1 MKKYIFLLIF
11 ALCIMSFA
19 IEEDVSAKEIITET
33 PNVIVLK
40 GTDETKDGFPV
51 YEPMDDDKLFM
62 DIYNKSF
69 IKKSVELY
77 GQALQYSNLESNDI
91 YFAFRENSGC
101 YGRIGFYIKK
111 DGQFYDKTKSP
122 YIELSNQMLE
132 GGYDKLQSITQIL
145 PHEMGHI
152 LQQITTSN
160 NEEINQNAVDLHYSN
175 ITSEYSTAF
184 SEGFGE
190 HFEVISR
197 MYEENNK
204 IKNEIYEDIE
214 RTKNNTKS
222 MVNRGSRDFTL
233 PLRLDYY
240 REVSPFW
247 QQKYENLKRHELGL
261 SGDGKYKNLSYDF
274 MDPEKSILYRNMGL
288 YQDKTKMKSL
298 EQSLSTEIVVSN
310 FFIKLITTDTGELN
324 ERYSKV
330 FNVFNKYLNKD
341 SKPQLI
347 EFVNG
352 YIKEYPEENERVLQ
366 IFKDSTGHDFTE
378 ECAPEIW
385 CISEG
390 EHSNIIFDQFRGL
403 KFPYYIFN
411 INTCEKE
418 DLLRLKGISKNDA
431 EGIIAY
437 RDKNNGFKNTEE
449 FAHIEGVSDKAIQIL
464 TNNTSKEQI
473 EKVTKTMNE
482 SKFEMSFSKMFIAN
496 FKHLILRT
504 MMWFVIFFITYYLFV
519 LKAAFKN
526 KKIIFKIAII
536 KFLKLVFYALIGF
549 ISVAVS
555 SNIIKGLKLSNPII
569 VFVTVIFICES
580 ITLFVIRKDKLK
592 VRDSI
597 ISTVMM
603 IPIIIYSQY

>member
-1 MKKYIFLLIF
+1 MKKYVFILIF

-19 IEEDVSAKEIITET
+19 ITENACAKEMTTET
-33 PNVIVLK
+33 QNIIVLK

-51 YEPMDDDKLFM
+51 YELMDDDKLFM

-77 GQALQYSNLESNDI
+77 GKALQYSNLDSKDI

-101 YGRIGFYIKK
+101 YGNIGFYLKK
-111 DGQFYDKTKSP
+111 DGQLYDKTKSP
-122 YIELSNQMLE
+122 YIELSTGQLKNYNALE
-132 GGYDKLQSITQIL
+132 SITQIL
-145 PHEMGHI
+145 PHEMGHVI
-152 LQQITTSN
+152 QKITTSN
-160 NEEINQNAVDLHYSN
+160 NGEINQNVVDMHYSN
-175 ITSEYSTAF
+175 IQTEYSTAF
-184 SEGFGE
+184 CEGFGE

-197 MYEENNK
+197 MYEENNE
-204 IKNEIYEDIE
+204 IKNGIYKEIEGI
-214 RTKNNTKS
+214 KNSTKS
-222 MVNRGSRDFTL
+222 IVNSASRDFTL

-240 REVSPFW
+240 REVSQFW

-261 SGDGKYKNLSYDF
+261 NGDCKYKNLSYDF

-352 YIKEYPEENERVLQ
+352 YIREYPQEKERILQ

-418 DLLRLKGISKNDA
+418 DLLRLKGISKSDT

-437 RDKNNGFKNTEE
+437 RDKNNGFKSTEE
-449 FAHIEGVSDKAIQIL
+449 FSHIEGVSGKAIEIL
-464 TNNTSKEQI
+464 TNNTNKEQI
-473 EKVTKTMNE
+473 EKITSTMNE
-482 SKFEMSFSKMFIAN
+482 SKFEKSFSTIFIAN
-496 FKHLILRT
+496 FKHLISRT
-504 MMWFVIFFITYYLFV
+504 IMWFVIFFITYYLFAM
-519 LKAAFKN
+519 KASFKS
-526 KKIIFKIAII
+526 KKSIVIAAIKKFFKLA
-536 KFLKLVFYALIGF
+536 LYVLIGF
-549 ISVAVS
+549 MAVAVS
-555 SNIIKGLKLSNPII
+555 SIIVIGNKTLNPII
-569 VFVTVIFICES
+569 IFIAVIFIYEG
-580 ITLFVIRKDKLK
+580 ITLLVIRKDKLK

-597 ISTVMM
+597 ISTLMI

>member
-33 PNVIVLK
+33 PNVLVLK

-51 YEPMDDDKLFM
+51 YELMDDDKLFM

-77 GQALQYSNLESNDI
+77 RQALQYSDLESNDI

-101 YGRIGFYIKK
+101 YGRIGFYLKK
-111 DGQFYDKTKSP
+111 DGQLYDKTKSP
-122 YIELSNQMLE
+122 YIELSTEQLE
-132 GGYDKLQSITQIL
+132 RYNALESITQIL
-145 PHEMGHI
+145 PHEMGHVM
-152 LQQITTSN
+152 QQITTSN
-160 NEEINQNAVDLHYSN
+160 NNMNQNVVDMHYSN
-175 ITSEYSTAF
+175 IQTEYSTAF

-197 MYEENNK
+197 MYEKNND
-204 IKNEIYEDIE
+204 IKNGIYEDIE
-214 RTKNNTKS
+214 RTKNSTKS
-222 MVNRGSRDFTL
+222 IVESGSRDFTL

-240 REVSPFW
+240 REVSRFW

-261 SGDGKYKNLSYDF
+261 SGDGKYKNLSCDF

-288 YQDKTKMKSL
+288 YQDKTRMKSL

-347 EFVNG
+347 EFVSG
-352 YIKEYPEENERVLQ
+352 YIKEYPKEKERLLQ
-366 IFKDSTGHDFTE
+366 TFKDSTGHDFTE
-378 ECAPEIW
+378 ECVPEIW

-411 INTCEKE
+411 INACEKE
-418 DLLRLKGISKNDA
+418 DLLRLKGISKSDA

-437 RDKNNGFKNTEE
+437 RDKNNGFKNADEIS
-449 FAHIEGVSDKAIQIL
+449 HIEGVSYKAIEIL
-464 TNNTSKEQI
+464 KNNTNKEQI
-473 EKVTKTMNE
+473 EKVTSTMNE
-482 SKFEMSFSKMFIAN
+482 SKFEKSFSTIIIAN
-496 FKHLILRT
+496 LKHLISRT

-519 LKAAFKN
+519 MKASFKS
-526 KKIIFKIAII
+526 KKSIFIAAI
-536 KFLKLVFYALIGF
+536 KKFFKLVLYVLIGF
-549 ISVAVS
+549 MAVAVS
-555 SNIIKGLKLSNPII
+555 SIIIIGNKTLNPII
-569 VFVTVIFICES
+569 IFIAVIFIYEG
-580 ITLFVIRKDKLK
+580 ITLFAIRKDKLK

-597 ISTVMM
+597 ISTLMM
-603 IPIIIYSQY
+603 TPIIIYSIY

>member
-1 MKKYIFLLIF
+1 MKKYIFMLIF
-11 ALCIMSFA
+11 ALCIISFT
-19 IEEDVSAKEIITET
+19 IRENVSAKEITPEI

-51 YEPMDDDKLFM
+51 YELMDDDKLFM

-77 GQALQYSNLESNDI
+77 GLAMQYSNLKSKDI
-91 YFAFRENSGC
+91 YIAFRKNSGC
-101 YGRIGFYIKK
+101 YGRIGFYLKK
-111 DGQFYDKTKSP
+111 DGQLYDKTKSP
-122 YIELSNQMLE
+122 YIELSTGQLKRYNTLE
-132 GGYDKLQSITQIL
+132 SITQIL
-145 PHEMGHI
+145 PHEMGHV

-160 NEEINQNAVDLHYSN
+160 NQKMNQNVVDMHYSN
-175 ITSEYSTAF
+175 IQTEYSTAF

-197 MYEENNK
+197 MYEENNE
-204 IKNEIYEDIE
+204 IKNGINEDIE
-214 RTKNNTKS
+214 RTKNSTKS
-222 MVNRGSRDFTL
+222 VVDSGSRDFTL

-240 REVSPFW
+240 REVSPLW

-274 MDPEKSILYRNMGL
+274 IDPEKSILYRNMGL

-310 FFIKLITTDTGELN
+310 FFIKLITTDNVELN

-347 EFVNG
+347 EFVSG
-352 YIKEYPEENERVLQ
+352 YIKEYPKEKERLLQ

-390 EHSNIIFDQFRGL
+390 EHSNTIFDQFKEL

-418 DLLRLKGISKNDA
+418 DLLRLKGINKSDA

-437 RDKNNGFKNTEE
+437 RDKNNGFKNTDE
-449 FAHIEGVSDKAIQIL
+449 FSHIEWVSGKAIEIL
-464 TNNTSKEQI
+464 ANNTSKEQI
-473 EKVTKTMNE
+473 EKVTSTIDE
-482 SKFEMSFSKMFIAN
+482 SKFEKSFSTMFIAN
-496 FKHLILRT
+496 IKHLISRAIF
-504 MMWFVIFFITYYLFV
+504 WFIIYFVVYYLFI
-519 LKAAFKN
+519 LKAAVKS
-526 KKIIFKIAII
+526 KKSIFKVAIQ
-536 KFLKLVFYALIGF
+536 KFLKLIFYVLIGF
-549 ISVAVS
+549 MAAAVS
-555 SNIIKGLKLSNPII
+555 SIIIIGNKTLNPII
-569 VFVTVIFICES
+569 IFITVIFIYEG
-580 ITLFVIRKDKLK
+580 ITFLAIRKDKLK

-597 ISTVMM
+597 ISTLMM
-603 IPIIIYSQY
+603 MPIIIYSLY

>member
-1 MKKYIFLLIF
+1 MKKYIFMFIF
-11 ALCIMSFA
+11 VSCIMLLVTR
-19 IEEDVSAKEIITET
+19 ENVSAKEISAET

-40 GTDETKDGFPV
+40 GTDETKDGYPV

-77 GQALQYSNLESNDI
+77 GKALQYSNLDSKDI
-91 YFAFRENSGC
+91 YFAFRQNSDC
-101 YGRIGFYIKK
+101 YGNIGFYLKK
-111 DGQFYDKTKSP
+111 DGQLYDKTKSP
-122 YIELSNQMLE
+122 YIELSIGQLKNYNALE
-132 GGYDKLQSITQIL
+132 SITQIL
-145 PHEMGHI
+145 PHEMGHVI
-152 LQQITTSN
+152 QKITTSN
-160 NEEINQNAVDLHYSN
+160 NEEINQNVVDMHYSN
-175 ITSEYSTAF
+175 IQTEYSTAF

-197 MYEENNK
+197 MYEENNE
-204 IKNEIYEDIE
+204 IKNGIYKEIEG
-214 RTKNNTKS
+214 TKNSTKS
-222 MVNRGSRDFTL
+222 IVDSGSRDFTL

-240 REVSPFW
+240 REVSLFW

-274 MDPEKSILYRNMGL
+274 IDPEKSILYRNMGL
-288 YQDKTKMKSL
+288 YQDKSKMKSL

-352 YIKEYPEENERVLQ
+352 YIKEYPQEKDRLLQ

-390 EHSNIIFDQFRGL
+390 EHSNFIFDQFRGL

-418 DLLRLKGISKNDA
+418 DLLRLKGISKSDA
-431 EGIIAY
+431 EGIITY
-437 RDKNNGFKNTEE
+437 RDKNNGFKSTEE
-449 FAHIEGVSDKAIQIL
+449 FANIEGVSGKAIEIL
-464 TNNTSKEQI
+464 TNNTNKEQI
-473 EKVTKTMNE
+473 EKVTSTTMDE
-482 SKFEMSFSKMFIAN
+482 SRFKMNFSKMFIAN

-504 MMWFVIFFITYYLFV
+504 MEWFVIFFLTYYLFV
-519 LKAAFKN
+519 MKATFKS
-526 KKIIFKIAII
+526 KKSIFKVAIK
-536 KFLKLVFYALIGF
+536 KFLKLMFYVLIGF
-549 ISVAVS
+549 MAVAVS
-555 SNIIKGLKLSNPII
+555 SIIIIGNKILNPII
-569 VFVTVIFICES
+569 IFSVVILICEG
-580 ITLFVIRKDKLK
+580 ITLLIIRKDKLK

-597 ISTVMM
+597 ISTLMM
-603 IPIIIYSQY
+603 IPIIVYSIY

>member
-1 MKKYIFLLIF
+1 MKKYIFMLVF
-11 ALCIMSFA
+11 ALCIMFFG
-19 IEEDVSAKEIITET
+19 IKENVSAKEITTET

-40 GTDETKDGFPV
+40 GTDETKDGYPV

-77 GQALQYSNLESNDI
+77 GKALQYSNLDSKDI
-91 YFAFRENSGC
+91 YFAFRQNSGC
-101 YGRIGFYIKK
+101 YGNIGFYLKK
-111 DGQFYDKTKSP
+111 DGQLYDKTKSP
-122 YIELSNQMLE
+122 YIELSTGQLKNYNAIE
-132 GGYDKLQSITQIL
+132 SITQIL
-145 PHEMGHI
+145 PHEMGHVI
-152 LQQITTSN
+152 QKITTLN
-160 NEEINQNAVDLHYSN
+160 NEEINQNVVDMHYSN
-175 ITSEYSTAF
+175 IQTEYSTAF

-197 MYEENNK
+197 MYEENSE
-204 IKNEIYEDIE
+204 IKNGIYEEIQG
-214 RTKNNTKS
+214 TKNSTKS
-222 MVNRGSRDFTL
+222 IVDSGSRDFTL

-261 SGDGKYKNLSYDF
+261 SGDGKYKNLSYNF

-341 SKPQLI
+341 DKPQLI

-352 YIKEYPEENERVLQ
+352 YIKEYPQEKDRLLQ
-366 IFKDSTGHDFTE
+366 IFKDSTGHNFTE

-390 EHSNIIFDQFRGL
+390 EHSNFIFDQFRGL

-418 DLLRLKGISKNDA
+418 DLLRLKGISKSDA

-437 RDKNNGFKNTEE
+437 RDKNNGFKSTGE
-449 FAHIEGVSDKAIQIL
+449 FANIEDVRGKAIEIL
-464 TNNTSKEQI
+464 TNNTNKEQI
-473 EKVTKTMNE
+473 EKVTSTINE
-482 SKFEMSFSKMFIAN
+482 SKFGMSFPKMFIAN

-504 MMWFVIFFITYYLFV
+504 MLWFVIFFITYLFV
-519 LKAAFKN
+519 MKGALKSKKSIFKAAIK
-526 KKIIFKIAII
+526 
-536 KFLKLVFYALIGF
+536 KFLKLMFYVLIGF
-549 ISVAVS
+549 MGVAVS
-555 SNIIKGLKLSNPII
+555 SIIIIGNKILNPII
-569 VFVTVIFICES
+569 IFIVVILICEGT
-580 ITLFVIRKDKLK
+580 TLLIIKKDKLK
-592 VRDSI
+592 VRESI
-597 ISTVMM
+597 ISTLMM
-603 IPIIIYSQY
+603 ILIIIYSIY

>member
-1 MKKYIFLLIF
+1 MNKYIFILIF
-11 ALCIMSFA
+11 ALCIMSFT
-19 IEEDVSAKEIITET
+19 IKENVYAKEVITET
-33 PNVIVLK
+33 PNVVVLK

-51 YEPMDDDKLFM
+51 YELIDDNKLFM

-77 GQALQYSNLESNDI
+77 GKALQYSNLESKDI

-101 YGRIGFYIKK
+101 YGRIGFYLKK
-111 DGQFYDKTKSP
+111 NGQFYDKTKSP
-122 YIELSNQMLE
+122 YIELSTGQLKRYNALE
-132 GGYDKLQSITQIL
+132 SITQIL
-145 PHEMGHI
+145 PHEMGHV
-152 LQQITTSN
+152 LQKITTSS
-160 NEEINQNAVDLHYSN
+160 NEKIDQNIVDMHYSN
-175 ITSEYSTAF
+175 IQTEYSIAF

-190 HFEVISR
+190 HYEIISR
-197 MYEENNK
+197 MYEENNQ
-204 IKNEIYEDIE
+204 IKNGIYEDIA
-214 RTKNNTKS
+214 RIKNSTKS
-222 MVNRGSRDFTL
+222 LVDGGSRDFTL

-240 REVSPFW
+240 REVSPLW
-247 QQKYENLKRHELGL
+247 QQNYENLKRHELGL

-274 MDPEKSILYRNMGL
+274 IDPEKSILYRNMGL

-310 FFIKLITTDTGELN
+310 FFIKLITTDNAELS
-324 ERYSKV
+324 ERYYKV

-341 SKPQLI
+341 NKPQLI
-347 EFVNG
+347 QFVDG
-352 YIKEYPEENERVLQ
+352 YIKEYPKEKVRLLQ

-418 DLLRLKGISKNDA
+418 DLLKLKGMSKSDA

-437 RDKNNGFKNTEE
+437 RDKNNGIKNIEE
-449 FAHIEGVSDKAIQIL
+449 FADIEGVSGKAIEIL
-464 TNNTSKEQI
+464 TNDTNKEQI
-473 EKVTKTMNE
+473 EKVKSTVDE
-482 SKFEMSFSKMFIAN
+482 REFEKSSSTMFIAN
-496 FKHLILRT
+496 LKHLISRA
-504 MMWFVIFFITYYLFV
+504 MIWFVVFFITYYLFV
-519 LKAAFKN
+519 MKTTVKSNMSLFKVAI
-526 KKIIFKIAII
+526 KKFFKLM
-536 KFLKLVFYALIGF
+536 FYVLVGF
-549 ISVAVS
+549 ISVLVS
-555 SNIIKGLKLSNPII
+555 SNIIIGNKTLNPII
-569 VFVTVIFICES
+569 IFITVIFIGEG
-580 ITLFVIRKDKLK
+580 IILFIIRKDKLK

-597 ISTVMM
+597 ISTLMI

>member
-1 MKKYIFLLIF
+1 MNKYIFILIF
-11 ALCIMSFA
+11 ALCIMSFT
-19 IEEDVSAKEIITET
+19 IKENVYAKEVITET
-33 PNVIVLK
+33 PNVVVLK

-51 YEPMDDDKLFM
+51 YELIDDNKLFM

-77 GQALQYSNLESNDI
+77 GKALQYSNLESKDI

-101 YGRIGFYIKK
+101 YGRIGFYLKK
-111 DGQFYDKTKSP
+111 DGQLYDKTKSP
-122 YIELSNQMLE
+122 YIELSIDQLKRYNTLE
-132 GGYDKLQSITQIL
+132 SITQIL
-145 PHEMGHI
+145 PHEMGHV

-160 NEEINQNAVDLHYSN
+160 NQEINPNVVDMHYSN
-175 ITSEYSTAF
+175 VQTEYSTAF

-197 MYEENNK
+197 MYEENNE
-204 IKNEIYEDIE
+204 IKDGIYEDIE
-214 RTKNNTKS
+214 RTKNATKS
-222 MVNRGSRDFTL
+222 IVNSGSRDFTL

-247 QQKYENLKRHELGL
+247 QQKYENLKRNELGL

-274 MDPEKSILYRNMGL
+274 IDPEKSILYRNMGL
-288 YQDKTKMKSL
+288 YQDKSKMKSL

-310 FFIKLITTDTGELN
+310 FFIKLITTDASELN

-347 EFVNG
+347 EFVSG
-352 YIKEYPEENERVLQ
+352 YMQEYPKEKERLLQ
-366 IFKDSTGHDFTE
+366 IFKDSTGHDFIE

-418 DLLRLKGISKNDA
+418 DLLKLKGISKSDA

-449 FAHIEGVSDKAIQIL
+449 FACIEGVSREAIEIL
-464 TNNTSKEQI
+464 TNNTNKEQI
-473 EKVTKTMNE
+473 EKVKSTIDERKLE
-482 SKFEMSFSKMFIAN
+482 KSFSNMFIAN
-496 FKHLILRT
+496 LKHLISRT
-504 MMWFVIFFITYYLFV
+504 MVWFVIFFITYYSFV
-519 LKAAFKN
+519 MKTTVKSKIGVFKVAI
-526 KKIIFKIAII
+526 KKFFKLM
-536 KFLKLVFYALIGF
+536 FYVLVGF
-549 ISVAVS
+549 ISVLVS
-555 SNIIKGLKLSNPII
+555 SNIIIGNKTLNPII
-569 VFVTVIFICES
+569 IFITVTFIGEV
-580 ITLFVIRKDKLK
+580 ITLFIIRKDKLK

-597 ISTVMM
+597 ISTLMI

>member
-19 IEEDVSAKEIITET
+19 IKENVSAKEIITET

-51 YEPMDDDKLFM
+51 YELIDDGKLFM

-77 GQALQYSNLESNDI
+77 GQAMQYSNLESKEI

-101 YGRIGFYIKK
+101 YGRIGFYLKK
-111 DGQFYDKTKSP
+111 DGQLYDKTKSP
-122 YIELSNQMLE
+122 YIELSTGQLKRYNALE
-132 GGYDKLQSITQIL
+132 SITQIL
-145 PHEMGHI
+145 PHEMGHV

-160 NEEINQNAVDLHYSN
+160 NQEINQNVVDMHYSN
-175 ITSEYSTAF
+175 IQTEYSTAF

-197 MYEENNK
+197 MYEENNE
-204 IKNEIYEDIE
+204 IKNGIYEEIE
-214 RTKNNTKS
+214 GTKNSTKS
-222 MVNRGSRDFTL
+222 IVDSGSRDFTL

-261 SGDGKYKNLSYDF
+261 NGDGKYKNLSYDF
-274 MDPEKSILYRNMGL
+274 IDPEKSILYRNMGL
-288 YQDKTKMKSL
+288 YQDNTKMKSL

-310 FFIKLITTDTGELN
+310 FFIKLIITDNIELN

-352 YIKEYPEENERVLQ
+352 YIQEYPQEKERILQ

-418 DLLRLKGISKNDA
+418 DLVKLKGMSKSDA

-449 FAHIEGVSDKAIQIL
+449 FAHIEGVSGKAIEIL

-473 EKVTKTMNE
+473 EKVTRTIDE
-482 SKFEMSFSKMFIAN
+482 SKFEKSFSNMFIAN
-496 FKHLILRT
+496 LKHLVSRAIF
-504 MMWFVIFFITYYLFV
+504 WFIIYFVVYYLLR
-519 LKAAFKN
+519 LKATVKSR
-526 KKIIFKIAII
+526 KSIFKVAIQ
-536 KFLKLVFYALIGF
+536 KFFKLMFYVLIGF
-549 ISVAVS
+549 MAVAVS
-555 SNIIKGLKLSNPII
+555 SIIIIGNKILNPII
-569 VFVTVIFICES
+569 IFIIVILICEC
-580 ITLFVIRKDKLK
+580 ITLLIIRNDKLK

-597 ISTVMM
+597 ISTLMM

>member
-1 MKKYIFLLIF
+1 MKKCIFILIF
-11 ALCIMSFA
+11 TLCIMTFA
-19 IEEDVSAKEIITET
+19 MKENVCAKEIATEI

-40 GTDETKDGFPV
+40 GTDESKDGFPV
-51 YEPMDDDKLFM
+51 YELMDKDKIFM

-77 GQALQYSNLESNDI
+77 GTALQYSNLESKDI

-101 YGRIGFYIKK
+101 YGRIGFYLKK
-111 DGQFYDKTKSP
+111 DGQLFDKTKSP
-122 YIELSNQMLE
+122 YIELSTGQLKRYNALE
-132 GGYDKLQSITQIL
+132 SITQIL
-145 PHEMGHI
+145 PHEMGHV

-160 NEEINQNAVDLHYSN
+160 NEKINQNVVDMHYSN
-175 ITSEYSTAF
+175 IQTEYSTAF

-197 MYEENNK
+197 MYEENSE
-204 IKNEIYEDIE
+204 IKNGIYQDIE
-214 RTKNNTKS
+214 RTKNSTKS
-222 MVNRGSRDFTL
+222 IVDSGSRDFTL

-288 YQDKTKMKSL
+288 YQDKSKIKSL
-298 EQSLSTEIVVSN
+298 EQSLSTEIVVSD
-310 FFIKLITTDTGELN
+310 FFIKLITTDNIELN

-352 YIKEYPEENERVLQ
+352 YINEYPEEKERLLQ

-418 DLLRLKGISKNDA
+418 DLLKLKGISKSDA

-449 FAHIEGVSDKAIQIL
+449 FAHIEGVSGKAIEIL

-473 EKVTKTMNE
+473 EKVTNTMDE
-482 SKFEMSFSKMFIAN
+482 SKFKNSFSTMFIAS
-496 FKHLILRT
+496 FKHLISRA
-504 MMWFVIFFITYYLFV
+504 MVWFVFFFITYYLFV
-519 LKAAFKN
+519 MKNTAKN
-526 KKIIFKIAII
+526 KMSTFKVAIK
-536 KFLKLVFYALIGF
+536 KFLKLIFCVLVGF
-549 ISVAVS
+549 ISVIVS
-555 SNIIKGLKLSNPII
+555 SNIIIGDKTLNPMLIFI
-569 VFVTVIFICES
+569 TVIFISEG
-580 ITLFVIRKDKLK
+580 ITLLRIRKDKLK

-597 ISTVMM
+597 ISTLMM
-603 IPIIIYSQY
+603 IPIIKYSQY